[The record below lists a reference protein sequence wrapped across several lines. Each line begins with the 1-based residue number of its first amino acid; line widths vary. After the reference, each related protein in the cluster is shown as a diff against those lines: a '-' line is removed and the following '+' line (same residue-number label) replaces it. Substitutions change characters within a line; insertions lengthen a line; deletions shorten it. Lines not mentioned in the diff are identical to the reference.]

1 MKKIISLLV
10 VVCSVFISGGCVTTK
25 PTEDI
30 SKNIVEKIGE
40 IRVKAGDE
48 YVLSTDLG
56 LVNMTS
62 TKIDLDNYMKKK
74 IKVTGMFSGAT
85 LYVDKGEL
93 IK

>member
-1 MKKIISLLV
+1 MRSKTFLILLFSILV
-10 VVCSVFISGGCVTTK
+10 LGGCGTTK

-74 IKVTGMFSGAT
+74 IKVTGMFSGST
-85 LYVDKGEL
+85 LYVDKVEL
-93 IK
+93 VK

>member
-1 MKKIISLLV
+1 MFSILV
-10 VVCSVFISGGCVTTK
+10 LGGCGTTK

-74 IKVTGMFSGAT
+74 IKVTGMFSGST
-85 LYVDKGEL
+85 LYVDKVEL
-93 IK
+93 VK

>member
-1 MKKIISLLV
+1 MPLFLV
-10 VVCSVFISGGCVTTK
+10 LFSVLVLGGCGTAK
-25 PTEDI
+25 PTENI
-30 SKNIVEKIGE
+30 SENIVEKTGE

-74 IKVTGMFSGAT
+74 IKVTGMFSGST
-85 LYVDKGEL
+85 LYVDKVEL

>member
-10 VVCSVFISGGCVTTK
+10 VVCSVFILGGCVTTK

-74 IKVTGMFSGAT
+74 IKVTGMFSGST
-85 LYVDKGEL
+85 LYVDKVEL
-93 IK
+93 VK